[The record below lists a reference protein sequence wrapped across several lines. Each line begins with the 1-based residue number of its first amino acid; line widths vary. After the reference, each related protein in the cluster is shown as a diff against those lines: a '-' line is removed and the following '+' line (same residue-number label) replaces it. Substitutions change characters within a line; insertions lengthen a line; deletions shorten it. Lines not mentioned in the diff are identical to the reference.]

1 MKILISG
8 FVPFGKMNINPTEE
22 LLLEAKSFEIENVE
36 ISTILLPV
44 NYDECA
50 EELIKKIVET
60 QPDVVISCGLAA
72 GRTAITPER
81 IGINVKDTGS
91 GDPYPDNNGKI
102 PTDEMIDEEGPDGLF
117 ATLPNR
123 LIERNLKEQNI
134 PAAVSNSAGTFICN
148 NTLYAVLNHIRK
160 NNLNTKAGF
169 IHFPAST
176 KMSVLNPALPSLP
189 QETMAQALKVIVQTC
204 ATVGV
209 RNDVR

>member
-1 MKILISG
+1 MKVLISG
-8 FVPFGKMNINPTEE
+8 FEPFGKMKINPTEE
-22 LLLEAKSFEIENVE
+22 LLKEAEKFEIEDVK

-50 EELIKKIVET
+50 EELIKKMDDI

-91 GDPYPDNNGKI
+91 GDPYPDNKGNM
-102 PTDEMIDEEGPDGLF
+102 PIDELIDDDGADGLF

-123 LIERNLKEQNI
+123 LIEKMLKELDI
-134 PAAVSNSAGTFICN
+134 PSAVSNSAGTFICN

-160 NNLNTKAGF
+160 NNLDIKAGF

-176 KMSVLNPALPSLP
+176 EMSALNPSLPSLP
-189 QETMAQALKVIVQTC
+189 QETMNKALKVIVETC
-204 ATVGV
+204 ADAGS
-209 RNDVR
+209 RQ

>member
-8 FVPFGKMNINPTEE
+8 FEPFGKMSINPTEE
-22 LLLEAKSFEIENVE
+22 LLKEAESFELENVE

-50 EELIKKIVET
+50 EELIKKMDDI

-81 IGINVKDTGS
+81 IGINIKDTGS
-91 GDPYPDNNGKI
+91 GDPYPDNKGNI
-102 PTDEMIDEEGPDGLF
+102 PTDKLIDGDGPDGLF

-123 LIERNLKEQNI
+123 LIEKNLKELNI

-160 NNLNTKAGF
+160 NNLDIKAGF

-176 KMSVLNPALPSLP
+176 KMSAFNPSLPSLP
-189 QETMAQALKVIVQTC
+189 QETMARALKAIVETC
-204 ATVGV
+204 ATIGV
-209 RNDVR
+209 RQ

>member
-1 MKILISG
+1 MKVLISG
-8 FVPFGKMNINPTEE
+8 FEPFGKMNINPTEE
-22 LLLEAKSFEIENVE
+22 LLLEAEKFEIENVE

-50 EELIKKIVET
+50 EELIKKMEET

-91 GDPYPDNNGKI
+91 GDPYPDNKGSI
-102 PTDEMIDEEGPDGLF
+102 PTDEMIDEEGPEGLF

-123 LIERNLKEQNI
+123 LIEKRLKELDI
-134 PAAVSNSAGTFICN
+134 PSAVSNSAGTFICN

-160 NNLNTKAGF
+160 NSLNIKAGF

-176 KMSVLNPALPSLP
+176 KMSALNPSLPSLP
-189 QETMAQALKVIVQTC
+189 QETMTKALKVIVETC
-204 ATVGV
+204 SAES
-209 RNDVR
+209 RQ

>member
-1 MKILISG
+1 MKVLISG
-8 FVPFGKMNINPTEE
+8 FEPFGKMKINPTEE
-22 LLLEAKSFEIENVE
+22 MLLEAEKFEIENVE

-50 EELIKKIVET
+50 EVLIKKIDDT
-60 QPDVVISCGLAA
+60 KPDVVISCGLAA

-91 GDPYPDNNGKI
+91 GDPYPDNKGMI

-117 ATLPNR
+117 SALPNR
-123 LIERNLKEQNI
+123 LIEKNLKAVNI

-160 NNLNTKAGF
+160 NNLPIKAGF

-176 KMSVLNPALPSLP
+176 KMSALNPALASLP
-189 QETMAQALKVIVQTC
+189 QETMTQALKVIIETC
-204 ATVGV
+204 ANDGV
-209 RNDVR
+209 

>member
-8 FVPFGKMNINPTEE
+8 FEPFGKMKINPTEE
-22 LLLEAKSFEIENVE
+22 LLLEAEMFEIENVE

-50 EELIKKIVET
+50 EVLIKKIDDT

-81 IGINVKDTGS
+81 IGINMKDTGS
-91 GDPYPDNNGKI
+91 GDPYPDNKGNI

-123 LIERNLKEQNI
+123 QIEKNLKGLNI

-148 NTLYAVLNHIRK
+148 NTLYSVLNHIRK
-160 NNLNTKAGF
+160 NNLPIKAGF

-176 KMSVLNPALPSLP
+176 KMSALNPALPSLP
-189 QETMAQALKVIVQTC
+189 QETMTQALKVIIVTC
-204 ATVGV
+204 ANDGV
-209 RNDVR
+209 

>member
-8 FVPFGKMNINPTEE
+8 FEPFGKMKINPTEE
-22 LLLEAKSFEIENVE
+22 LLLEAEKFEIENVE

-50 EELIKKIVET
+50 EELIRKMDDF
-60 QPDVVISCGLAA
+60 QPDVVISCGLAV

-81 IGINVKDTGS
+81 IGINIKDTGS
-91 GDPYPDNNGKI
+91 GDPYPDNKGQI
-102 PTDEMIDEEGPDGLF
+102 PTDEMIDEDGPDGLF

-123 LIERNLKEQNI
+123 LIEKNLKEMDI

-160 NNLNTKAGF
+160 NNLHIKAGF

-176 KMSVLNPALPSLP
+176 KMSAINPSLPSLP
-189 QETMAQALKVIVQTC
+189 QETMAEALKVIVETC
-204 ATVGV
+204 VTVGV
-209 RNDVR
+209 RQ

>member
-1 MKILISG
+1 MKVLISG
-8 FVPFGKMNINPTEE
+8 FEPFGKMNINPTEE
-22 LLLEAKSFEIENVE
+22 LLLEAEKFDIENVD

-44 NYDECA
+44 NYDECG
-50 EELIKKIVET
+50 EELIKKMDDF

-91 GDPYPDNNGKI
+91 GDPYPDNKGRI
-102 PTDEMIDEEGPDGLF
+102 PKDEMIDDDGPDGLF

-123 LIERNLKEQNI
+123 LIEKNLKEMNI

-148 NTLYAVLNHIRK
+148 NTLYAVLNHIRR
-160 NNLNTKAGF
+160 NNLDIKAGF

-176 KMSVLNPALPSLP
+176 KMSAMNPSLPSLP
-189 QETMAQALKVIVQTC
+189 QETMAKALKVIVETC
-204 ATVGV
+204 AAVGV
-209 RNDVR
+209 RQ

>member
-8 FVPFGKMNINPTEE
+8 FEPFGKMKINPTEE
-22 LLLEAKSFEIENVE
+22 LLLEAEKFKIENVE

-50 EELIKKIVET
+50 EELIKKMGDF

-72 GRTAITPER
+72 GRVAITPER

-91 GDPYPDNNGKI
+91 GDPYPDNKGNI
-102 PTDEMIDEEGPDGLF
+102 PTDEMIDEHGPDGLF

-123 LIERNLKEQNI
+123 LIEKKLKALNI

-160 NNLNTKAGF
+160 NNLQTKAGF

-176 KMSVLNPALPSLP
+176 KMSALNPSLPSLP
-189 QETMAQALKVIVQTC
+189 HETMTQALKVIVETC
-204 ATVGV
+204 SMAQQ
-209 RNDVR
+209 